1 MTRTCL
7 RKYER
12 KHRAASGYIGFWN
25 WTDLAV
31 AHEKYNISIMSE
43 CSMDVFLGS
52 RRVGCGPVAAWAL
65 LKVGLER
72 SGLEE
77 LY

>member
-1 MTRTCL
+1 M
-7 RKYER
+7 KY
-12 KHRAASGYIGFWN
+12 I
-25 WTDLAV
+25 
-31 AHEKYNISIMSE
+31 ISFMSE

-52 RRVGCGPVAAWAL
+52 RRGGCGPVAAWAL